1 MKIPGF
7 VSLSDDAQLCLFAFE
22 KLLSAENKA
31 HIKGTLDV
39 FLRQWKS
46 HGVSVTGG
54 YEILYDR
61 FVAVAGYCT
70 DGLSGCSM
78 DSCVAN
84 FKALKARFG
93 LDGLNRG
100 LVFYRDSRGNVQST
114 SRPTFQQKI
123 DSGEITPQTNVF
135 DTTVLTI
142 GQLRSGSFEMT
153 LEKCWHARAFRVPVA

>member
-1 MKIPGF
+1 M
-7 VSLSDDAQLCLFAFE
+7 
-22 KLLSAENKA
+22 
-31 HIKGTLDV
+31 
-39 FLRQWKS
+39 
-46 HGVSVTGG
+46 SVTGG

-135 DTTVLTI
+135 DTTVQTI